1 MIECF
6 QRIVQKEMILMSEK
20 YILMNQNKEVLKFEF
35 DKELNVII
43 NIDEVYDINF
53 APLTIKNISDEKRG
67 STLNTWFNDRGI
79 PLYRDNAKDII
90 DIFGIDSVKQLI
102 NRNYALSV
110 SDQYWFKPEGS
121 DIEWKNINYFEKNYD
136 SFTFA
141 EGTYGSGAGK
151 VLGQNSVRNSDKTP
165 NNTSGGQLKKVWI
178 KKDGENYLYKGSG
191 TIHNFE
197 PINEVLASKI
207 CEILE
212 VPFVRYSLD
221 VIHTKRQDSVVSI
234 CKCAI
239 NKDEEIIPAYS
250 VLTERA
256 NEVTKN
262 INDYYLYLEILEE
275 KNVPNAKE
283 YLQKMLML
291 DYILLNEDRHL
302 ANFGVIRNV
311 KTLNWDRICPIFDTG
326 RCMNTNVTKAYWNFN
341 EGEVKCFTNELI
353 SSFELEKIFDINID
367 KEKIERLKSLDKAYG
382 KMLKDYQEYTKLTDD
397 EVELIVAGYRKRI
410 ECFEKIQKV

>member
-1 MIECF
+1 MA
-6 QRIVQKEMILMSEK
+6 EK

-43 NIDEVYDINF
+43 GIDEVYDINF
-53 APLTIKNISDEKRG
+53 APLNIKNIDSEKRS

-79 PLYRDNAKDII
+79 PLYRDNAKEIT
-90 DIFGIDSVKQLI
+90 DIFEIDSVKQLI

-110 SDQYWFKPEGS
+110 SDQYWFKPENS
-121 DIEWKNINYFEKNYD
+121 DIEWKNINYFEKDYD

-151 VLGQNSVRNSDKTP
+151 TLGQVSMINSDKTP
-165 NNTSGGQLKKVWI
+165 NNTSSGQLKKVWI
-178 KKDGENYLYKGSG
+178 KKDGINYLYKGAG

-197 PINEVLASKI
+197 PINEVLASEI

-212 VPFVRYSLD
+212 VPFVKYSLD
-221 VIHTKRQDSVVSI
+221 VIHTKRQDSLVSV

-250 VLTERA
+250 VLTEKTD
-256 NEVTKN
+256 EVTKT
-262 INDYYLYLEILEE
+262 ISDYYLYLEILEE
-275 KNVPNAKE
+275 RNVPNAKE

-311 KTLNWDRICPIFDTG
+311 KTLTWDRICPIFDTG
-326 RCMNTNVTKAYWNFN
+326 RSMNTNVTKAYWNFN
-341 EGEVKCFTNELI
+341 EGEVKCFTNEFI
-353 SSFELEKIFDINID
+353 SSMELEKIFDVKIS
-367 KEKIERLKSLDKAYG
+367 KEKIDRLKSLDKKYEN
-382 KMLKDYQEYTKLTDD
+382 MLKEYKEYTKLTD
-397 EVELIVAGYRKRI
+397 EEIKLLVNGYVKRI
-410 ECFEKIQKV
+410 DCFEKVVNKIV